1 MTFVRLIPLI
11 AVAAVTVAL
20 AIPFAASGPLAQEAK
35 PVKALREAPLT
46 EMSAPP
52 DVTKQS
58 VPASGFERAYRQQP
72 PLIPHKVDGY
82 QITTQNNACMGCHDW
97 PGNTR
102 VNAPKISETHY
113 VDRQGVRLD
122 KVAGTRYFCQQCHVP
137 QADAKPLVGNI
148 FQNATQAK

>member
-1 MTFVRLIPLI
+1 MILNFRT
-11 AVAAVTVAL
+11 AL
-20 AIPFAASGPLAQEAK
+20 AFAFIVSALTFSILLVGGHAQDK
-35 PVKALREAPLT
+35 PVQVKPLRDLPMTDLGTA
-46 EMSAPP
+46 P
-52 DVTKQS
+52 DVLKQS
-58 VPASGFERAYRQQP
+58 VPPGGFGRAYRQQP
-72 PLIPHKVDGY
+72 PLIPHKVEGY
-82 QITTQNNACMGCHDW
+82 QITAENNACMGCHDW

-137 QADAKPLVGNI
+137 QADAKPLVNNS

>member
-1 MTFVRLIPLI
+1 MTFVRLIPLLAAT
-11 AVAAVTVAL
+11 AVVL
-20 AIPFAASGPLAQEAK
+20 AIPFAVSEPLAQEAK

-58 VPASGFERAYRQQP
+58 VPAGGFDRAYRQQP
-72 PLIPHKVDGY
+72 PLIPHKIDGY

>member
-1 MTFVRLIPLI
+1 MKLVRLIPLM
-11 AVAAVTVAL
+11 AVLAAGL
-20 AIPFAASGPLAQEAK
+20 AIPLATGGPVAQEVKA
-35 PVKALREAPLT
+35 PKALREAPLT
-46 EMSAPP
+46 EDSAPP

-58 VPASGFERAYRQQP
+58 VPAGGFERAYRQQP
-72 PLIPHKVDGY
+72 PLIPHKVEGY
-82 QITTQNNACMGCHDW
+82 QITGENNACMGCHDW

-148 FQNATQAK
+148 FKNATQAK

>member
-1 MTFVRLIPLI
+1 MTLVRFIPLI
-11 AVAAVTVAL
+11 AAVAVVLAVPL
-20 AIPFAASGPLAQEAK
+20 AATGPQAQEAK
-35 PVKALREAPLT
+35 GMKSLREAPLT
-46 EMSAPP
+46 ETSVAP

-58 VPASGFERAYRQQP
+58 VPSGGFERAYRQQP
-72 PLIPHKVDGY
+72 PLIPHRVDGY
-82 QITTQNNACMGCHDW
+82 QISPDNNACMGCHDW

-137 QADAKPLVGNI
+137 QVDAKPLVGNM
-148 FQNATQAK
+148 FKNATQAK

>member
-97 PGNTR
+97 PGNAR